1 MTEITRSIEIDAPK
15 EKVWEH
21 LKPKNWPRT
30 FSSVKKVEGL
40 ENGEPGVGTTAEI
53 VAGTDDMSTI
63 KYKVEITEYRNDAKI
78 AYRRF
83 GGPLAGK
90 AEIRLR
96 ELQKGTLLTRSSYYD
111 DDLSEETMNAIGHGM
126 ESDNAR
132 IKQKVEAKS

>member
-21 LKPKNWPRT
+21 LQPKNWTKT

-40 ENGEPGVGTTAEI
+40 QNGEPGVGTTAEI
-53 VAGTDDMSTI
+53 VAGADDMSTI

-90 AEIRLR
+90 AVIQLR
-96 ELQKGTLLTRSSYYD
+96 ELQKGVLLTRSNYYD
-111 DDLSEETMNAIGHGM
+111 DDLSEETMDAISEGM

-132 IKQKVEAKS
+132 IKQKVEAK